1 MTRSPSPT
9 SDDAKNAEE
18 FQEFLAKLQEDP
30 EREPVSSE
38 IEVLQSIYGE
48 DALRLFKTTE
58 GNGFGKLDPETV
70 RYQVTLS
77 FPPPYEEVTVK
88 ILVSIPPTYPS
99 STPPQLQLLSRYIGA
114 FGVDPALFGA
124 IIRTY
129 ISITGV
135 QFVEDQPCVFDG
147 LQNVLDTCVAWY
159 EERLSLE
166 KAGQLERE
174 EQKELSSSAAAP
186 TRTVSGDDHHIEG
199 DGELASVE
207 MPPGIVLHVG
217 EPIQDRKSTFIGR
230 ACQIS
235 HPSQVPQILSH
246 LMSDKKI
253 ARAAHPIINAWRC
266 QVGSLLHQ
274 DNDDDGETA
283 AGGRLAH
290 LLQILEVNNVL
301 VIVTRYFGG
310 IHLGPDR
317 FKHINQ
323 AARNALEAGGF
334 LDASPGTGAAKK
346 NVGRGKK
353 HG

>member
-1 MTRSPSPT
+1 MTRSRSPT
-9 SDDAKNAEE
+9 NDDTKNAEE
-18 FQEFLAKLQEDP
+18 FQDFLSKLQEDP
-30 EREPVSSE
+30 EKEPVSSE
-38 IEVLQSIYGE
+38 IEVLQSIYGDE
-48 DALRLFKTTE
+48 ALRLFKPTE
-58 GNGFGKLDPETV
+58 GNGFGKLDHVTT

-77 FPPPYEEVTVK
+77 FPPPHEDVSVK
-88 ILVSIPPTYPS
+88 ILVSLPSTYPS
-99 STPPQLQLLSRYIGA
+99 SAPPQLQLLSRYIGA
-114 FGVDPALFGA
+114 FGVDPALFGT

-129 ISITGV
+129 ISVSGV

-147 LQNVLDTCVAWY
+147 LQNVLETCAAWY
-159 EERLSLE
+159 EERLNLE
-166 KAGQLERE
+166 KAGQLVRE
-174 EQKELSSSAAAP
+174 EQKEVASSSSALVRA
-186 TRTVSGDDHHIEG
+186 G
-199 DGELASVE
+199 DGGGHFDGEEGPASVE
-207 MPPGIVLHVG
+207 MPPGIELHVG
-217 EPIQDRKSTFIGR
+217 EAIQDRKSTFVGR

-235 HPSQVPQILSH
+235 HPSQVSQVLSH

-266 QVGSLLHQ
+266 QVGTLLHQ

-290 LLQILEVNNVL
+290 LLHILEVNNVL

-323 AARNALEAGGF
+323 AARNALEVGGF
-334 LDASPGTGAAKK
+334 LDALPGSNTAKK
-346 NVGRGKK
+346 TVGRSKK